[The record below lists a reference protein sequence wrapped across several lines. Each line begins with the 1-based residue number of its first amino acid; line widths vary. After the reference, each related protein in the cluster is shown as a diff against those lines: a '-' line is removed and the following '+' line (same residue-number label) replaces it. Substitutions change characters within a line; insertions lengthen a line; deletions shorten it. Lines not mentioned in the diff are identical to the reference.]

1 MSDERPTVN
10 TRHLPLWRLAIP
22 PAPAPPISPQL
33 VRHGAEAASCQD
45 RSARM
50 DAVGQARD
58 GG

>member
-1 MSDERPTVN
+1 MSDEPPTAN
-10 TRHLPLWRLAIP
+10 TRHLPLRPLAIP

-33 VRHGAEAASCQD
+33 ARHGAEAASSHD

>member
-10 TRHLPLWRLAIP
+10 PRHLPRWRLAIP
-22 PAPAPPISPQL
+22 PAPAPPIGPLL
-33 VRHGAEAASCQD
+33 VRHGAGAASSQD

-50 DAVGQARD
+50 GAVGQARD

>member
-22 PAPAPPISPQL
+22 AGARAADQPAARGARCR
-33 VRHGAEAASCQD
+33 VRVVAE

-50 DAVGQARD
+50 EAVGQARD